1 MTIANARQR
10 TARHTAAV
18 ALSAFMA
25 CFAAT
30 AGEIHKWV
38 DQNGE
43 VHYTDTPPPGV
54 QTERVQI
61 EENVIQTGN
70 RPSQSA
76 TQPSSPSSAPGGAS
90 NLSQKR
96 AELRQ
101 QMIEECERNNGT
113 DCAHE
118 VDVQLRAERIEHVPL
133 SGPALAQRRAKM
145 IQDCEDNH
153 GIDCEGQVDTEL
165 RAEQLRQDGQIIHN
179 AVPKGR

>member
-1 MTIANARQR
+1 MTTANPRWG
-10 TARHTAAV
+10 TARHTAAI
-18 ALSAFMA
+18 ALSAFIA

-30 AGEIHKWV
+30 AGEIYKWV

-61 EENVIQTGN
+61 EENVIQGGN

-76 TQPSSPSSAPGGAS
+76 TKPSSPSSSPEGAS

-96 AELRQ
+96 ANLRQ

-118 VDVQLRAERIEHVPL
+118 VDVQLRAERIERVPL

-145 IQDCEDNH
+145 NQDCEDNN
-153 GIDCEGQVDTEL
+153 GVDCERQVDTEL
-165 RAEQLRQDGQIIHN
+165 RAEQLRQDGQILHN
-179 AVPKGR
+179 AAPKGR